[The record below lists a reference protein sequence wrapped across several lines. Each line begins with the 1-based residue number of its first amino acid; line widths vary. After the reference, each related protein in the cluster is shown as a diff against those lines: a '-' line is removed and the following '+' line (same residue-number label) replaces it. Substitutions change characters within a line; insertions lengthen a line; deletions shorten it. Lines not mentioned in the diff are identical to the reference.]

1 MITLYTI
8 GFTQKTA
15 EQFFGLLRNH
25 HITTL
30 VDTRI
35 HPNSQLSGFA
45 KGRDLPFLMR
55 ELCEAEYL
63 YMPTMAPEEALLKQ
77 YRQDSDWEHYERT
90 FSQLLHDRD
99 LINQLDRTWWGEQRA
114 CLLCSE
120 HQPDHC
126 HRRLVAE
133 YLKQNWPKIEITH
146 LM

>member
-1 MITLYTI
+1 MIALYTI

-15 EQFFGLLRNH
+15 EQFFGLLRHNG
-25 HITTL
+25 ITTL

-35 HPNSQLSGFA
+35 HPDSQLSGFA

-55 ELCEAEYL
+55 ELCQAEYL
-63 YMPTMAPEEALLKQ
+63 SMPAMAPEEALLKQ
-77 YRQDSDWEHYERT
+77 YRQDADWTQYERI

-99 LINQLDRTWWGEQRA
+99 LIRQLDRTWWGAHRA

-120 HQPDHC
+120 HQPDQC

-133 YLKQNWPKIEITH
+133 YLKGHWPEVEITH